1 MRKGFTLLEILV
13 VIIIVGIL
21 ATLGM
26 TQYGRAVERSR
37 GAEAKQILGQLRS
50 LAAGR
55 YLEYNSTQGITAAV
69 LGIGP
74 ADDQVPSAARA
85 SHYFYYS
92 VTVPPL
98 PSTDVVFTATR
109 SGATG
114 RGGLS
119 PAGTAARTLILTT
132 TFPAGTDVWGGTG
145 GY

>member
-50 LAAGR
+50 LSAGR
-55 YLEYNSTQGITAAV
+55 YLEYNTAIAVTVGV

-74 ADDQVPSAARA
+74 ADDQVPSVCRA
-85 SHYFYYS
+85 SHYFSYS
-92 VTVPPL
+92 LSPVP
-98 PSTDVVFTATR
+98 TATVVTLLATR
-109 SGATG
+109 CGATG
-114 RGGLS
+114 RGGAS
-119 PAGTAARTLILTT
+119 PATGRTLSLET